1 MNVQSKVER
10 WGLFELKLR
19 GPSEGKPGE
28 EVSLSAGFTSGS
40 RYGEAEG
47 FYDGDGTYRI
57 RFMPQEEGTWTYRTQ
72 SSAPELDGLTGQFVC
87 AGPSGENRGPVR
99 TRGEAHFAYADG
111 TRFIP
116 VGTVCSQWHLQDG
129 ERRAATLE
137 ALRASG
143 FNKVRMSVLPL
154 SGELLGEQ
162 PEGVPE
168 PFGRHP
174 DGRLDVRLLQP
185 EYFRML
191 EERINELTACGIEA
205 ELVLL
210 HPGALGAEDMSTKDE
225 ERYVRHCIARFGACA
240 GVWWSAVEEPEGFA
254 GRTPGD
260 WNRLLRL
267 IAELDCGGHL
277 RSVRSRPGASDF
289 GSPWAT
295 HISLD
300 TPDVKAASDY
310 TRAYGK
316 PVLIDSAGSE
326 GNLDRPEASLT
337 PEEMV
342 SRLWEGA
349 ARGGYVS
356 CGEAYEEADGGRIWR
371 THGGK
376 PQGKSAARAAFLRRM
391 LEELPDGMRYNS
403 DRYDAATLEV
413 RGECYLQYFGP
424 HRFAFRGFELP
435 EGRYT
440 VDLID
445 TWQMTVEPLPGEY
458 EGRFRIDLPVK
469 ENLALRI
476 RRLPGALSGPAE
488 EERDGTTESIQA

>member
-19 GPSEGKPGE
+19 GPSEGNPGE

-154 SGELLGEQ
+154 SGELQ
-162 PEGVPE
+162 EGVPE

-277 RSVRSRPGASDF
+277 RSVRSRPGAADF

-376 PQGKSAARAAFLRRM
+376 PLGKSAARAAFLRRM